1 MVVSLGKEQQA
12 DEDKKEYCE
21 KEFDVMEDKTKA
33 VKQELADLETAI
45 ADAKEAIPVTEG
57 EIDALGDGIR
67 ALDKQVAEAT
77 EQRKEESSDYTNLMA
92 SNSAATEIL
101 GFAKNRLNKFYNPK
115 LYKEPA
121 ASFVQFVS
129 HKHRAD
135 PGPPPEAP
143 GAYKKKG
150 DESSGVIGMI

>member
-1 MVVSLGKEQQA
+1 MVVTLEKEQQD

-21 KEFDVMEDKTKA
+21 KEFDVMGDKVKA
-33 VKQELADLETAI
+33 VKQELSDLETAI

-77 EQRKEESSDYTNLMA
+77 DQRKEESSDYTNLMA

-115 LYKEPA
+115 LYKEP
-121 ASFVQFVS
+121 
-129 HKHRAD
+129 
-135 PGPPPEAP
+135 
-143 GAYKKKG
+143 
-150 DESSGVIGMI
+150 